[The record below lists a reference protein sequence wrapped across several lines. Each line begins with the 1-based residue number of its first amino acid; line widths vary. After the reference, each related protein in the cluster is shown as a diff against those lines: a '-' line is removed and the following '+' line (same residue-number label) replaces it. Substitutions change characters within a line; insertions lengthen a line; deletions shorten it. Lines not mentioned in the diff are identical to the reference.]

1 MIDKISFG
9 STYRIPITQAGVNS
23 AKKAK
28 LKELVESYPNGLCGK
43 SKTGHARVSIAN
55 SEDANFIQKLKRIGY
70 KVYQKFEGE
79 NIDKEEIDRHI
90 KNLLDNRD
98 FSQKGKSP
106 KRMSTAL
113 KNKRDFD
120 RNFTPKTQ
128 EDKFENFVEE
138 IVAIPEEA
146 SVPKK
151 IELPNRNNEPKVKY
165 HDPFAETD
173 RPKRNTEPKLRK
185 PRLYYEPDEAK
196 RAAIRLTEDYKKTV
210 EEDGVE
216 FAEAVF
222 FGIIKD

>member
-1 MIDKISFG
+1 MIDNISFG
-9 STYRIPITQAGVNS
+9 STYRIPITQAGINS

-55 SEDANFIQKLKRIGY
+55 SEDASFIQKLKRIGY

-90 KNLLDNRD
+90 KTLLDNRE
-98 FSQKGKSP
+98 FTQKGKSP

-128 EDKFENFVEE
+128 EENFDNFVEE
-138 IVAIPEEA
+138 IVAVPEKTQ
-146 SVPKK
+146 SPKT
-151 IELPNRNNEPKVKY
+151 IEIPNRTNEPKVKY

-173 RPKRNTEPKLRK
+173 RPKRNQEPKLRK

-196 RAAIRLTEDYKKTV
+196 RAAMRKTEGYKKMV
-210 EEDGVE
+210 EEEGE
-216 FAEAVF
+216 AFAEAVY